1 MTNLRVLIVDDHPLM
16 REALRSAVE
25 IEEGMTVVGEA
36 VNGKQALSLAIE
48 LKPDVVVMDL
58 SMPVM
63 DGIAA
68 TSELIKRDPH
78 LKILV
83 VTSSNEDE
91 KVLDAIR
98 AGALGYILKD
108 TPREKVMEGIREV
121 AAGKRYIPLEIAEK
135 LANALNFQEQT
146 VMLTARER
154 EIFNLLG
161 EGLSNKEIAGK
172 LIISETTVR
181 VHISNIVDKLKL
193 YSRREVVLLAKQ
205 KKYPEM

>member
-1 MTNLRVLIVDDHPLM
+1 
-16 REALRSAVE
+16 
-25 IEEGMTVVGEA
+25 
-36 VNGKQALSLAIE
+36 
-48 LKPDVVVMDL
+48 
-58 SMPVM
+58 
-63 DGIAA
+63 
-68 TSELIKRDPH
+68 
-78 LKILV
+78 
-83 VTSSNEDE
+83 
-91 KVLDAIR
+91 
-98 AGALGYILKD
+98 
-108 TPREKVMEGIREV
+108 MEGIREV